1 MRAYKT
7 KSHRHRSNIIPYTK
21 PKYPNVIPDCIGL
34 RLRYKYIFLLFPY
47 PNPQPL
53 AIINFHDW
61 LDFFFAD
68 FQQIF
73 FLTNTY
79 FQIHLIQQKN
89 EACMHNVFIQNS
101 KTRGK
106 NEGAKSQKDFAF
118 TKLSARQYFSTLRK
132 KKIPKNPL
140 QKKCILLSVSRP
152 TNTQYTKRIK
162 KTT

>member
-61 LDFFFAD
+61 LDFFCRLLAN
-68 FQQIF
+68 IF
-73 FLTNTY
+73 FFWRIHTFKYIWYSRKTKHACIMYLFRIVKHGGRTKEQKVRKILPSPNFQLDSISAHSEKKRFPKILFKRSAFY
-79 FQIHLIQQKN
+79 FQSAGLLIHN
-89 EACMHNVFIQNS
+89 
-101 KTRGK
+101 
-106 NEGAKSQKDFAF
+106 
-118 TKLSARQYFSTLRK
+118 TLRE
-132 KKIPKNPL
+132 
-140 QKKCILLSVSRP
+140 
-152 TNTQYTKRIK
+152 
-162 KTT
+162 